1 MINNGEKMELKDK
14 LNLLWKFLF
23 LAVFTYGII
32 SLTCCRN
39 SCASPCKNK
48 SAQVAPCGTSCV
60 KPCCAKSDKA
70 PCGPNCT
77 KPCCAK
83 TK

>member
-23 LAVFTYGII
+23 LAVFAYGVI

-39 SCASPCKNK
+39 SCPSFCKNQ
-48 SAQVAPCGTSCV
+48 SAQVAPCGLNCTKS
-60 KPCCAKSDKA
+60 CCAKSDKA
-70 PCGPNCT
+70 PCGANCT